1 MPVLLKETKQ
11 KRGPGE
17 LLGSVVSDKLSNFI
31 QDENIINSELDT
43 STTKNLEYIDGTGSR
58 GY

>member
-17 LLGSVVSDKLSNFI
+17 LLGSAVSDKLSNFI
-31 QDENIINSELDT
+31 QDFSWEMVM
-43 STTKNLEYIDGTGSR
+43 
-58 GY
+58 